1 MLCTLKI
8 EPPHIFPRNAGEILH
23 LAYQGHAGKMERNI

>member
-1 MLCTLKI
+1 MKI
-8 EPPHIFPRNAGEILH
+8 EPPHISPQGRRNTH